1 MWSLS
6 RWCSSC
12 WPPWLGSSLAPS
24 SLPWGLSSTR
34 RSRSRLAAWSQFH
47 LLCIDLDF
55 SFGNPTNQTQT
66 FWNHLKM
73 HKTGGWRIVLAVG
86 RHPGRPPPPQHRR
99 HLLAGQVL
107 CLCNTQPHCLFLTN
121 SIQTP
126 SSSASCSSAAS
137 SALDFD
143 TKSFFVNNCFSYCRF
158 KCDHTIVMIC
168 VGLKLSNK

>member
-1 MWSLS
+1 M
-6 RWCSSC
+6 
-12 WPPWLGSSLAPS
+12 GSSSVHS
-24 SLPWGLSSTR
+24 SLPSGLSLTR
-34 RSRSRLAAWSQFH
+34 RSRSRLAAWSPFH
-47 LLCIDLDF
+47 LLCTDLDF
-55 SFGNPTNQTQT
+55 SFGSSTNQRKTQT
-66 FWNHLKM
+66 FRNQLKM
-73 HKTGGWRIVLAVG
+73 HKTGGWRIFLGVG

-168 VGLKLSNK
+168 VPIKVVQ